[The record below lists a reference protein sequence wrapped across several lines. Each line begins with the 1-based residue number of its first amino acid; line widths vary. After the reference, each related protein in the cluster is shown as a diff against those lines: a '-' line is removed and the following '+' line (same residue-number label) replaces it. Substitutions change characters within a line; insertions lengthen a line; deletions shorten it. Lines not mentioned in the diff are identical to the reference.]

1 MNYSLDAKSF
11 KSAIDLYKTFAL
23 DIKSISKAFLV
34 GAKADLEV
42 KVDEK
47 EVWSFAEKNDLKY
60 SPQIS
65 SVQNMTPHTQL
76 NYGYVL
82 CDASQR

>member
-60 SPQIS
+60 LELSAMNNKGVENLFYQVMDRYYS
-65 SVQNMTPHTQL
+65 K
-76 NYGYVL
+76 
-82 CDASQR
+82 